1 MKLGLREARR
11 KAIVKAAYEV
21 ITERG
26 YDNTAMSDVTHRAG
40 VAQGTLYRYVRS
52 KRELVDHVFDYAVGR
67 AVRAFDVRKIA
78 EVNPA
83 GYGDSIQLARL
94 FGERL
99 FALVDDDPG
108 VVRMII
114 VEASAIDPELRY
126 RVMGLVSTMHA
137 RLAEVFQ
144 QAYPDKRADGDRR
157 TWDLLGRMVMGLAAP
172 GLLMSMDRP
181 ASRDLRAQYLDTV
194 TDIAERGLMVGGAPG
209 AQGSG
214 S

>member
-11 KAIVKAAYEV
+11 QAIVKAAYEV

-26 YDNTAMSDVTHRAG
+26 YDNTAMSDVTRRAG

-52 KRELVDHVFDYAVGR
+52 KRELVDHVFDHAVGLAAR
-67 AVRAFDVRKIA
+67 TFDVRKIA
-78 EVNPA
+78 EVNLA

-137 RLAEVFQ
+137 RLAELFQ

-181 ASRDLRAQYLDTV
+181 ASRDLRTQYLDTV

-209 AQGSG
+209 ANGSG

>member
-1 MKLGLREARR
+1 VKLGLREARR
-11 KAIVKAAYEV
+11 QAIVKAAYEV

-26 YDNTAMSDVTHRAG
+26 YDNTAMSDVTRRAG

-52 KRELVDHVFDYAVGR
+52 KRELVDHVFDHAVGLAAR
-67 AVRAFDVRKIA
+67 TFDVRKIA
-78 EVNPA
+78 EVNLA

-108 VVRMII
+108 VVRMIV
-114 VEASAIDPELRY
+114 VEGSAIDPELRY

-137 RLAEVFQ
+137 RLAELFQ

-181 ASRDLRAQYLDTV
+181 ASRDLRTQYLDTV

-209 AQGSG
+209 ANGSG

>member
-26 YDNTAMSDVTHRAG
+26 YDNTAMSDVTRRAG

-52 KRELVDHVFDYAVGR
+52 KRELVDHVFDHAVGLAAR
-67 AVRAFDVRKIA
+67 TFDVRKIA
-78 EVNPA
+78 EVNLA

-108 VVRMII
+108 VVRMIV
-114 VEASAIDPELRY
+114 VEGSAIDPELRY

-137 RLAEVFQ
+137 RLAELFQ

-181 ASRDLRAQYLDTV
+181 ASRDLRTQYLDTV

-209 AQGSG
+209 ANGSG

>member
-11 KAIVKAAYEV
+11 QAIVKAAYEV

-26 YDNTAMSDVTHRAG
+26 YDNTAMSDVTRRAG

-52 KRELVDHVFDYAVGR
+52 KRELVDHVFDHAVGLAAR
-67 AVRAFDVRKIA
+67 TFDVRKIA
-78 EVNPA
+78 EVNLA

-108 VVRMII
+108 VVRMIV
-114 VEASAIDPELRY
+114 VEGSAIDPELRY

-137 RLAEVFQ
+137 RLAELFQ

-181 ASRDLRAQYLDTV
+181 ASRDLRTQYLDTV

-209 AQGSG
+209 ANGSG